1 MKDISS
7 TGSFV
12 DFTLENF
19 IYVDKTVYIPQ
30 LVKLKRVFISR
41 PRRFGKSLTLDTI
54 ATLFETGVE
63 PYFKGTWIYDKW
75 TEPTYPVLRLNFL
88 NFDKNSLEKFNN
100 KLNSKITEFAELN
113 QVTTYKEKEEA
124 EDSIDHL
131 LEQLRLEGR
140 QIVILI
146 DEYDCQMTANINNES
161 LYKQFQEKIKSI
173 YANIKDKFAIKFL
186 GITGVTRLKDVS
198 IFSVGSD
205 IKDITNYSPYS
216 QMIGF
221 TRDEIK
227 KFYIDY
233 LKLAASYEN
242 NCNVDEVTEAQLES
256 LLDRLAQNYDGYCFD
271 EDYEKKVFSTWSV
284 NKFFQTMIEK
294 KKVQFGEYWYDNGGL
309 PSILVNY
316 LKTHEL
322 NIFEYLDKDKLLKV
336 SDEDFKN
343 PTSLTTIN
351 QNVLMCQT
359 GYLTL
364 RSDLNKTS
372 TVALGI
378 PNGEI
383 YKALNRL
390 LANNIFKGN
399 TDITDD
405 YGRSLLEVGTV
416 DDIINLFNSA
426 LNSVSY
432 DNYPI
437 VSESSVQNMLK
448 LYLLGA
454 HQEVLS
460 EVHEAK
466 GRADLVVNTDNRRIV
481 FEFKYAKNE
490 AEAKSKLSEAVEQLK
505 TRDYGNILPKKNE
518 LIRIAAVFNADPKVR
533 AFTEN
538 QIVP

>member
-7 TGSFV
+7 TGSFI
-12 DFTLENF
+12 NF
-19 IYVDKTVYIPQ
+19 YLNNYIYVDKTKYIRD
-30 LVKLKRVFISR
+30 LIKLERVFISR

-75 TEPTYPVLRLNFL
+75 TEPTYPVFRLSFL
-88 NFDKNSLEKFNN
+88 NLDNFSIDEFKSE
-100 KLNSKITEFAELN
+100 LNSKITDFAN
-113 QVTTYKEKEEA
+113 KISVKGYVEKSEPEN
-124 EDSIDHL
+124 SIEGL
-131 LEQLRLEGR
+131 LERLREEKR
-140 QIVILI
+140 QIVFLI
-146 DEYDCQMTANINNES
+146 DEYDYQLTSNINNDD
-161 LYKQFQEKIKSI
+161 LYKQFQHKIKRF
-173 YANIKDKFAIKFL
+173 YANIKNKWAIKFL
-186 GITGVTRLKDVS
+186 GITGVTRLKDVE
-198 IFSVGSD
+198 IFSIGSD
-205 IKDITNYSPYS
+205 IRDITNASAYS

-227 KFYIDY
+227 KYYIDY
-233 LKLAASYEN
+233 LTLAASYEN
-242 NCNVDEVTEAQLES
+242 NCSVDKVTDAQIES
-256 LLDRLAQNYDGYCFD
+256 MLDMMAQNYDGYCFD
-271 EDYEKKVFSTWSV
+271 EFYKKKVFSTWSV
-284 NKFFQTMIEK
+284 NSFFQSIIENK
-294 KKVQFGEYWYDNGGL
+294 FVYFDEYWYDNGGL

-322 NIFEYLDKDKLLKV
+322 NIFEYLDKDKFLKV
-336 SDEDFKN
+336 SSDDFKN
-343 PTSLTTIN
+343 PTALTTIN

-364 RSDLNKTS
+364 RSDLKKSS
-372 TVALGI
+372 TVLLGI

-390 LANNIFKGN
+390 LAKNIFKGN
-399 TDITDD
+399 SDVTDD
-405 YGRSLLEVGTV
+405 QGKNLLEVGSV
-416 DDIINLFNSA
+416 DDIINLFNCA

-466 GRADLVVNTDNRRIV
+466 GRADLVVNTDNKRIV

-490 AEAKSKLSEAVEQLK
+490 TEAKSKLSEAVEQIK
-505 TRDYGNILPKKNE
+505 SRDYGNILPKKNE
-518 LIRIAAVFNADPKVR
+518 LLRIAAVFNADPKVR
-533 AFTEN
+533 VFTEY
-538 QIVP
+538 QEV